1 LHSAAELLIKRI
13 MDMIFDAFRNLT
25 GREYLEK
32 LMEGPGASPMGQTL
46 DMRLIAVGEGT
57 ATFEGRTN
65 ERHLNPQG
73 AVHGGWFATI
83 LDSAM
88 GCAVQSRLGKGVNFG
103 TVEMK
108 VNFIRPMSM
117 STGRV
122 LCHGRVI
129 HGGRRTSVVEARL
142 EDEQGRLLAIS
153 SGTFMVYEE

>member
-1 LHSAAELLIKRI
+1 
-13 MDMIFDAFRNLT
+13 MIYDAFRNLT

-32 LMEGPGASPMGQTL
+32 LIEGPGASPMGQTL
-46 DMRLIAVGEGT
+46 DMRLVAVGEGT
-57 ATFEGRTN
+57 ATFEGRPT

-108 VNFIRPMSM
+108 VNFIRPMSVA
-117 STGRV
+117 TGVVR
-122 LCHGRVI
+122 CHRRVI

-142 EDEQGRLLAIS
+142 EDQSGRLLAIGT
-153 SGTFMVYEE
+153 GTFMVHEE